1 MTPARLFVFLLAAS
15 AAASATQ
22 PVIDFPT
29 ENRALIE
36 GRPQDFYMYVDR
48 NFEGQKS
55 QPWQGGQYGY
65 VRGPQRAGERVLYT
79 SLHEGVDIRPVRRDA
94 QGNPLDDVRA
104 AAAGRVVH
112 ASREAGASNYGRY
125 VVIEHRE
132 DGCPFYTLYA
142 HLATVDVEAGQTV
155 RQGQTIG
162 RLGFTGAGINK
173 ERAHVHFEV
182 CLLLSENFDA
192 WHAAHFPGNPNRHG
206 TFNGLNLVGAD
217 PSRLLIEAAKSPNL
231 KLREYFAAGEPFFSL
246 VVNDSPHFSL
256 VRNYPWL
263 VPSGE
268 VANPPAWKITFTRTG
283 VPVKIEAVRERV
295 PEPRAVWVK
304 ETPYAT
310 VHATKGLITGSPAA
324 PRLTDSGMRFARL
337 LTWPD

>member
-1 MTPARLFVFLLAAS
+1 MNFARLLVFAS
-15 AAASATQ
+15 AAAAAPLSAQ

-29 ENRALIE
+29 ENRALIA
-36 GRPQDFYMYVDR
+36 GQPQDFYMYVDR

-65 VRGPQRAGERVLYT
+65 VRGPQRAGGQVLYT
-79 SLHEGVDIRPVRRDA
+79 SLHEGVDIRPVRRDP
-94 QGNPLDDVRA
+94 QGNPLDEVRA
-104 AAAGRVVH
+104 AAVGKVVH

-132 DGCPFYTLYA
+132 AGSPFYTLYA
-142 HLATVDVEAGQTV
+142 HLATVDVEPGQNV
-155 RQGQTIG
+155 RQGQVIG

-173 ERAHVHFEV
+173 ERSHLHFEV

-192 WHAAHFPGNPNRHG
+192 WHAAHFPDSPNRHG
-206 TFNGLNLVGAD
+206 NHNGLNLVGAD
-217 PSRLLIEAAKSPNL
+217 PSRLLIEAAKNPGL
-231 KLREYFAAGEPFFSL
+231 KLADYFAGGEPFFSI
-246 VVNDSPHFSL
+246 VVNDSPNFSL

-263 VPSGE
+263 VPKGE
-268 VANPPAWKITFTRTG
+268 AAHPPAWKVTFSRSG
-283 VPVKIEAVRERV
+283 VPVKIEAVRQRV
-295 PEPRAVWVK
+295 SEPVAVWVK

-310 VHATKGLITGSPAA
+310 VHATKGLITGTPAA